1 VEDKKQVNPEEETVN
16 EEVKEEGEAEIL
28 EEKADAKKEPEKKS
42 KKQTKKQKDEEIEAL
57 KLEVEAMK
65 EKMLRN
71 QAELQNFKRRM
82 NDERIKER
90 KFANA
95 EFAKSLLPILDNFD
109 LALQKEKESSNLK
122 GFEMIQRDLLAALK
136 ENGLEEVSALNE
148 PFDPNYH
155 QAVMKEEK
163 EGVESNIVIEVFQ
176 KGYVL
181 KDRLIRP
188 AMVKVSE

>member
-1 VEDKKQVNPEEETVN
+1 MEEKKQVNPEEELKS
-16 EEVKEEGEAEIL
+16 EEVREEGDAEIL
-28 EEKADAKKEPEKKS
+28 EEKADAKQEPEKKS

-95 EFAKSLLPILDNFD
+95 EFAKRLLPILDNFD
-109 LALQKEKESSNLK
+109 LALQKEKEASNLK
-122 GFEMIQRDLLAALK
+122 GFEMIQRDLLTALK

-176 KGYVL
+176 KGYVF

>member
-1 VEDKKQVNPEEETVN
+1 MEDKKQVNPEEETVN

-122 GFEMIQRDLLAALK
+122 GFEMIQRDLL
-136 ENGLEEVSALNE
+136 
-148 PFDPNYH
+148 
-155 QAVMKEEK
+155 
-163 EGVESNIVIEVFQ
+163 
-176 KGYVL
+176 
-181 KDRLIRP
+181 
-188 AMVKVSE
+188 